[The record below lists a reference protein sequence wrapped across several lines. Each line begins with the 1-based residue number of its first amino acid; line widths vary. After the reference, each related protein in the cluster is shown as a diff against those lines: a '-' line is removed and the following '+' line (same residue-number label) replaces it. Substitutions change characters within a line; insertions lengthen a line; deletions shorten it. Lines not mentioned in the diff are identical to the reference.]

1 MKQGKTIIAFF
12 LLLAISL
19 PGMTQQKYSKVKI
32 TAPQDKQERAALLG
46 MLEIDHFDML
56 DGAIIA
62 EIDEQKLSL
71 LQRATFRYEILV
83 PDVAAHVNELNRQY
97 FTATP
102 SAKAAMEQPGGTVSS
117 IIATPSAFQ
126 VQGTLGGFYSF
137 AQMNTAMNNLVA
149 AYPSLAQKISL
160 GLSSQGRDI
169 WCIKISDN
177 VTTDETTEPEVLYIG
192 LQHAREAIGGSS
204 MIFFMQYLCEN
215 YATDSRIQ
223 ALVNNREI
231 FIIPCMNPDGWEY
244 NRTTDPNGGGGWRKN
259 RRNNGDGSF
268 GVDLNRNWGIDW
280 ANCSGANASCGS
292 GSTSSDVYWGTAAFS
307 EPETQAVRNFVITHH
322 IVSCIDQ
329 HAFGPYYSL
338 PFGRPSL
345 HPGVDSLTTMDQDY
359 YNHIP
364 ALMGKYN
371 GMRAG
376 NSIQSVGYEV
386 AGGVKDWMLKGEIGT
401 GTKDKVWGLTG
412 EGGAGGGTGGSYGSF
427 WPPASQIINL
437 CKGITYQN
445 LQMLFAAGSYA
456 DITDQS
462 DIAVSTSSGS
472 FNFRIKRTGI
482 EDNPVTVTLIPLEN
496 ISSVGSAVTINSL
509 PNYFEIYNGSISY
522 VLPAGIQAGYRIKY
536 TWRVQTGGQTYY
548 DTIVKF
554 YNPIQ
559 LFYDDMEGASVTTNW
574 IVSSGWNYTNTMSYA
589 GSKSLTESPAGL
601 YGQNRNDIIRYN
613 GTFNLSD
620 ATAAWLT
627 FRVRHRAENFRDKLE
642 VQVSTDGSIW
652 SAIAGS
658 TTVQEPGTLD
668 GSTING
674 NPALTGIREDWIPEV
689 FNLSGYLGQPA
700 LQLRFVFT
708 SDANTTGYDFQV
720 DEGFNIDNLKVI
732 KSTTALVILPV
743 HFTGFTGRLREN
755 KTIELNWTVAADSDP
770 DYFIIEKSA
779 GGTSFAEIGRTAGQY
794 ANFIDQNPFTG
805 NNYYRLKAFG
815 KDRSVV
821 YSNVIN
827 VIYQPR
833 QFCLL
838 IYPNPS
844 SDEINLQISG
854 NMTGNISIRVT
865 DIAGRVVRTGKV
877 NLLVTETAV
886 KINSSGWPPGF
897 YNLQVTD
904 NANRIL
910 ANEKIIKQ

>member
-1 MKQGKTIIAFF
+1 MKQVKTIITFF
-12 LLLAISL
+12 MLLSISL
-19 PGMTQQKYSKVKI
+19 PGMAQQKYSTVKI
-32 TAPQDKQERAALLG
+32 TAPQDKQQRAALLG
-46 MLEIDHFDML
+46 LLEIDHFDMHHG
-56 DGAIIA
+56 DIIA
-62 EIDEQKLSL
+62 EIDEQKLAL
-71 LQRATFRYEILV
+71 LKQTIFQYEIV
-83 PDVAAHVNELNRQY
+83 VADVAAHVNEQNQRY
-97 FTATP
+97 FAASP
-102 SAKAAMEQPGGTVSS
+102 SARAAMEQPGGTVSS

-149 AYPSLAQKISL
+149 AYPLLAQKTSL
-160 GLSSQGRDI
+160 GLSVQGRDI

-177 VTTDETTEPEVLYIG
+177 VATDETTEPEVLYIG

-204 MIFFMQYLCEN
+204 MVFFMQYLCEN

-259 RRNNGDGSF
+259 RRNNGDGTF

-280 ANCSGANASCGS
+280 ANCSGASASCGS
-292 GSTSSDVYWGTAAFS
+292 GTTSSDVYWGTAAFS

-322 IVSCIDQ
+322 LVSMVDQ

-345 HPGVDSLTTMDQDY
+345 HPGPDSLTAMDQDY
-359 YNHIP
+359 YEHIP

-427 WPPASQIINL
+427 WPPASQIISL
-437 CKGITYQN
+437 CKGMTYQN

-462 DIAVSTSSGS
+462 DIAVTASSGS

-482 EDNPVTVTLIPLEN
+482 EDNPVTVTLIPMEN
-496 ISSVGSAVTINSL
+496 IASVGSAVTINSL
-509 PNYFEIYNGSISY
+509 PNYCDIYNGSISY
-522 VLPAGIQAGYRIKY
+522 VLPAAMQAGYRIKY
-536 TWRVQTGGQTYY
+536 AWRVQTGGQTYY

-559 LFYDDMEGASVTTNW
+559 LFYDDMEGASVATNW
-574 IVSSGWNYTNTMSYA
+574 IVSSGWNYTNTLSYA
-589 GSKSLTESPAGL
+589 GSKSLTESPSGL
-601 YGQNRNDIIRYN
+601 YGANRNDIIRYN
-613 GTFNLSD
+613 GSFNLSD
-620 ATAAWLT
+620 ATAAYLS

-652 SAIAGS
+652 TAIAGS

-689 FNLSGYLGQPA
+689 YNLSAYLGQPA

-743 HFTGFTGRLREN
+743 HFTSFTGRIKEN
-755 KTIELNWTVAADSDP
+755 KTAELNWTVAADSDP
-770 DYFIIEKSA
+770 DYFVIEKSA
-779 GGTSFAEIGRTAGQY
+779 NGTLFTEIGRVDGQVTS
-794 ANFIDQNPFTG
+794 FIDPYLLMG
-805 NNYYRLKAFG
+805 NNYYRIKATG
-815 KDRSVV
+815 LDRTIQ
-821 YSNVIN
+821 YSNIIN
-827 VIYQPR
+827 LVFRPVVFSSI
-833 QFCLL
+833 L
-838 IYPNPS
+838 YPNPVD
-844 SDEINLQISG
+844 DEINLRLSG
-854 NMTGNISIRVT
+854 DVPANILIRVT
-865 DIAGRVVRTGKV
+865 DITGRVVYEKQTNIPPGTGDIR
-877 NLLVTETAV
+877 
-886 KINSSGWPPGF
+886 INSHQWAPGF
-897 YNLQVTD
+897 YNLQITD
-904 NANRIL
+904 ATNRIL